1 MNSSLIQFLV
11 EAGKAASF
19 WRRRTL
25 TATAVAITLSA
36 CALPLRSLAA
46 ANSMEYQVKAG
57 FLFNFAKFV
66 EWPDGIQNGR
76 SELRLGIAAPD
87 EIFEL
92 MAQALEGKV
101 VGERPVRVV
110 RITAADVEREIPLP
124 QIVFV
129 QQDAQRPRQDSGVN
143 LPQLFALAEKQSV
156 LVVGESAG
164 FANAGGII
172 GFVQRGE
179 NLRFQVNLAKAQR
192 AGLKLSA
199 RLSGLA
205 EIVAT
210 SP

>member
-1 MNSSLIQFLV
+1 MNNSLIQFLMG
-11 EAGKAASF
+11 AGKTALL
-19 WRRRTL
+19 RRRRIFPATI
-25 TATAVAITLSA
+25 TAIVLLMGAV
-36 CALPLRSLAA
+36 PLRSLAA

-66 EWPDGIQNGR
+66 EWPPRPQPAHA
-76 SELRLGIAAPD
+76 ELRLGIAAPE

-92 MAQALEGKV
+92 MAGALEGKI
-101 VGERPVRVV
+101 VGERSIHVE
-110 RITAADVEREIPLP
+110 RITAADLEKESALP

-129 QQDAQRPRQDSGVN
+129 QQDTQRPRQDSGFN
-143 LPQLFALAEKQSV
+143 LPQLFALAEKQSI

-164 FANAGGII
+164 FATSGGII

-179 NLRFQVNLAKAQR
+179 NLRFQVNLARAQR

-205 EIVAT
+205 EIVTT